1 MSDPTDPGQRNPL
14 SSSSSHA
21 SGTSARSISIQQEQT
36 RSATPVAQ
44 DELVSDAPAPAGEA
58 TSPAFEPQAEP
69 SFEIQAETTQPE
81 AGSWSHE
88 QQAPATE
95 HQDSSYQA
103 EAAPEFAAAPEP
115 AETYAAYSQPAAE
128 IYSDYSVEAV
138 ADPQGQPL
146 MTASA
151 GPSAFEETSAPVD
164 EPVYASAASETDDSA
179 EDKPDDSPEPVADP
193 GTAHADA
200 PSPEHSALT
209 ASLPNEPASEATR
222 ELRDAARKTIEE
234 NEARQMKTLA
244 LFEQVSRR
252 FTAAIEEAG
261 LDAARV
267 TFKVMEFAQAGLK
280 NNLELAKSYT
290 AMRSVPDIL
299 GLHAAYIT
307 RQFELLNAQAEELRE
322 ITAKFALKN
331 AASLKPHS
339 DQTDLGNN

>member
-21 SGTSARSISIQQEQT
+21 SGTSARSISIQQGQT
-36 RSATPVAQ
+36 PSATPVVQ
-44 DELVSDAPAPAGEA
+44 DELASSVDAPEGDAP
-58 TSPAFEPQAEP
+58 SPEFEPQAEP
-69 SFEIQAETTQPE
+69 GFEVHAGTTQPE
-81 AGSWSHE
+81 VGGWSHE

-95 HQDSSYQA
+95 HQDASYQA
-103 EAAPEFAAAPEP
+103 EAAREIAAASEP
-115 AETYAAYSQPAAE
+115 AEPYAAYSQPAVE
-128 IYSDYSVEAV
+128 IYSDHNVEAV
-138 ADPQGQPL
+138 ADPQDQPL

-151 GPSAFEETSAPVD
+151 EPAAFEQASASVD
-164 EPVYASAASETDDSA
+164 EPVYASAASESDDSVDD
-179 EDKPDDSPEPVADP
+179 ESDDSPEPVASP
-193 GTAHADA
+193 GTTHADA
-200 PSPEHSALT
+200 PLPEHVPLA

-290 AMRSVPDIL
+290 AMRSVPDLL

-339 DQTDLGNN
+339 DQADLGNN